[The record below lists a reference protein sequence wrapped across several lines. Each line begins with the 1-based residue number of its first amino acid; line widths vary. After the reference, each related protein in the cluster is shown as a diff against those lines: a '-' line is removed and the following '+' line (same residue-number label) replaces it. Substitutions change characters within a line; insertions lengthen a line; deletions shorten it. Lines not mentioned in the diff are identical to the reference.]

1 MVHQPVRLPCHALSL
16 DRLGLVYALA
26 AYVWWGLVTGAYFK
40 AVDFAEPLELLALR
54 VLTGLP
60 LLLAFLSIRSGG
72 MRNLVLLIR
81 SQPVPVFVAGAL
93 IGLNW
98 GTFIYAVVS
107 SRLTEASLGY
117 YINPLLSVL
126 LGVFVLGE
134 SMSPRRWFALAVAFV
149 GALVFASDFE
159 VSSLLQAGQLMEL
172 PWIVVVLP
180 LSFGLY
186 GLAKKRTK
194 ADPFTSLAGEML
206 MLLPVLGLLEW
217 WLFQQG
223 RAVWFSAD
231 SQQMSALWVGGIV
244 TIVPLLF
251 FSASAKRL
259 PLSVVGLMQYIAP
272 TLQFMLA
279 VVFFGEDLS
288 VRRLVAFVMVWLSI
302 GFFLSSPNP
311 SASPNSMTS
320 DQT

>member
-1 MVHQPVRLPCHALSL
+1 M
-16 DRLGLVYALA
+16 YALA

-72 MRNLVLLIR
+72 IRDLVGLIR
-81 SQPVPVFVAGAL
+81 SHPMAVLVAGAL

-117 YINPLLSVL
+117 YINPLLSVM

-217 WLFQQG
+217 WLFRQG

-231 SQQMSALWVGGIV
+231 SQQMGALWVGGIV

-259 PLSVVGLMQYIAP
+259 LLSVVGLMQYIAP

-311 SASPNSMTS
+311 SVSPNSMTS

>member
-1 MVHQPVRLPCHALSL
+1 MYKRQ
-16 DRLGLVYALA
+16 
-26 AYVWWGLVTGAYFK
+26 
-40 AVDFAEPLELLALR
+40 
-54 VLTGLP
+54 
-60 LLLAFLSIRSGG
+60 
-72 MRNLVLLIR
+72 
-81 SQPVPVFVAGAL
+81 VAGAL

-134 SMSPRRWFALAVAFV
+134 SMTPRRWLALVVALI
-149 GALVFASDFE
+149 GAFVFASDFE
-159 VSSLLQAGQLMEL
+159 VSGLLQAGRLVEL

-186 GLAKKRTK
+186 GLAKKKTK

-206 MLLPVLGLLEW
+206 MLLPMLGLLEW
-217 WLFQQG
+217 CLFQEG
-223 RAVWFSAD
+223 RAVWFSAE
-231 SQQMSALWVGGIV
+231 SQQMVALWVGGIV

-272 TLQFMLA
+272 TLQFTLA
-279 VVFFGEDLS
+279 VVFFGEQLS
-288 VRRLVAFVMVWLSI
+288 VRRLMAFVMVWVSI

-311 SASPNSMTS
+311 AVLSNSKATGR
-320 DQT
+320 T

>member
-16 DRLGLVYALA
+16 DRLGVVYSLA

-40 AVDFAEPLELLALR
+40 WVDFAEPLELLALR

-60 LLLAFLSIRSGG
+60 LLLAFLSIRTGG
-72 MRNLVLLIR
+72 IRDLVGLIR
-81 SQPVPVFVAGAL
+81 SQPIAVLVAGAL

-134 SMSPRRWFALAVAFV
+134 SMTPRRWFALVIAFV
-149 GALVFASDFE
+149 GAMVFASDFE
-159 VSSLLQAGQLMEL
+159 VSSLLQAGQLVEL

-186 GLAKKRTK
+186 GLAKNRTK

-206 MLLPVLGLLEW
+206 MLLPVLSLLEW
-217 WLFQQG
+217 WLFTQG
-223 RAVWFSAD
+223 RAVWFSAEP
-231 SQQMSALWVGGIV
+231 QQMGALWVGGIV

-272 TLQFMLA
+272 TLQFTLA
-279 VVFFGEDLS
+279 VVFFGEALS

-302 GFFLSSPNP
+302 AIFLSSQAAAAPP
-311 SASPNSMTS
+311 QPKTP
-320 DQT
+320 DQN

>member
-1 MVHQPVRLPCHALSL
+1 MVHQPVRLLCHALSL

-26 AYVWWGLVTGAYFK
+26 AYVWWGLITGAYFK
-40 AVDFAEPLELLALR
+40 WVDFAEPLELLALR

-60 LLLAFLSIRSGG
+60 LLLAFLSTRTGGIRE
-72 MRNLVLLIR
+72 LVGLIR
-81 SQPVPVFVAGAL
+81 SQPIAVLIAGAL

-134 SMSPRRWFALAVAFV
+134 SMNPRRWFALTVAFV

-159 VSSLLQAGQLMEL
+159 VSSLLQAGQLIEL

-186 GLAKKRTK
+186 L
-194 ADPFTSLAGEML
+194 SL
-206 MLLPVLGLLEW
+206 
-217 WLFQQG
+217 
-223 RAVWFSAD
+223 
-231 SQQMSALWVGGIV
+231 IH
-244 TIVPLLF
+244 I
-251 FSASAKRL
+251 
-259 PLSVVGLMQYIAP
+259 
-272 TLQFMLA
+272 
-279 VVFFGEDLS
+279 
-288 VRRLVAFVMVWLSI
+288 
-302 GFFLSSPNP
+302 
-311 SASPNSMTS
+311 
-320 DQT
+320 

>member
-1 MVHQPVRLPCHALSL
+1 MVHQLVRLLWLALSL
-16 DRLGLVYALA
+16 DRLGLVYSLA

-40 AVDFAEPLELLALR
+40 SVDFADPLELLALR

-60 LLLAFLSIRSGG
+60 LLIVFLSFRAGG
-72 MRNLVLLIR
+72 IGDLFRLIR
-81 SQPVPVFVAGAL
+81 KQAMSVLVAGAL

-98 GTFIYAVVS
+98 GTFIYSVVS

-117 YINPLLSVL
+117 YINPLVSVL
-126 LGVFVLGE
+126 LGVFILGE
-134 SMSPRRWFALAVAFV
+134 SMSTRRWFALAIAFV

-159 VSSLLQAGQLMEL
+159 FSGLLQAGRLMEL

-180 LSFGLY
+180 VSFGLY
-186 GLAKKRTK
+186 GLAKKKTQ

-206 MLLPVLGLLEW
+206 MLLPILGFLEW
-217 WLFQQG
+217 WLFRQG
-223 RAVWFSAD
+223 RSVWFSVDAF
-231 SQQMSALWVGGIV
+231 QMGTLWAGGIV

-272 TLQFMLA
+272 TLQFTLA
-279 VVFFGEDLS
+279 VVFFGEELS
-288 VRRLVAFVMVWLSI
+288 VRRVVAFAMVWMSVLIFICSVEKRKDI
-302 GFFLSSPNP
+302 RTNEG
-311 SASPNSMTS
+311 
-320 DQT
+320 

>member
-16 DRLGLVYALA
+16 DRLGLVYSLA

-40 AVDFAEPLELLALR
+40 WVDFAEPLELLALR

-60 LLLAFLSIRSGG
+60 LLLAFLSIRTGG
-72 MRNLVLLIR
+72 IRALVGLIQG
-81 SQPVPVFVAGAL
+81 QPIAVLVAGAL

-134 SMSPRRWFALAVAFV
+134 SMSPRRWLALAIAFA
-149 GALVFASDFE
+149 GALVFASDFQ
-159 VSSLLQAGQLMEL
+159 VSSLLQAGNLVEL

-186 GLAKKRTK
+186 GLAKKQTK
-194 ADPFTSLAGEML
+194 ADPFTGLAGEML
-206 MLLPVLGLLEW
+206 MLLPVLSLLEW
-217 WLFQQG
+217 WLFTQD
-223 RAVWFSAD
+223 RVIWFSAEP
-231 SQQMSALWVGGIV
+231 QQMAALWVGGIV

-272 TLQFMLA
+272 TLQFTLA
-279 VVFFGEDLS
+279 VVFFDETLS

-302 GFFLSSPNP
+302 GFFMSSPNAQAKP
-311 SASPNSMTS
+311 QPKTS
-320 DQT
+320 DQN

>member
-117 YINPLLSVL
+117 YINPLLSVM

-217 WLFQQG
+217 WLFQQE

-231 SQQMSALWVGGIV
+231 FQQMNALWVGGIV

>member
-16 DRLGLVYALA
+16 DRLGVVYSLA

-40 AVDFAEPLELLALR
+40 WVDFAEPLELLALR

-60 LLLAFLSIRSGG
+60 LLLAFLSIRAGG
-72 MRNLVLLIR
+72 IRDLFGLIR
-81 SQPVPVFVAGAL
+81 SQPIAVLVAGAL

-134 SMSPRRWFALAVAFV
+134 SMTPRRWFALVIAFV
-149 GALVFASDFE
+149 GAMVFASDFE
-159 VSSLLQAGQLMEL
+159 VSSLLQAGQLVEL

-206 MLLPVLGLLEW
+206 MLLPVLSLLEW
-217 WLFQQG
+217 WLFTQG
-223 RAVWFSAD
+223 RAVWFSVEP
-231 SQQMSALWVGGIV
+231 QQMGALWLGGIV

-272 TLQFMLA
+272 TLQFTLA
-279 VVFFGEDLS
+279 VVFFGEALS

-302 GFFLSSPNP
+302 AFFLSSQAAAALPQP
-311 SASPNSMTS
+311 KTP
-320 DQT
+320 DQN

>member
-1 MVHQPVRLPCHALSL
+1 MVHQPLRLPCHALSL

-40 AVDFAEPLELLALR
+40 SVDFAEPLELLALR

-60 LLLAFLSIRSGG
+60 LLLLFLSVRTGGIRDLLG
-72 MRNLVLLIR
+72 LVQT
-81 SQPVPVFVAGAL
+81 QPFAVLVAGAL

-117 YINPLLSVL
+117 YINPLVSVL

-134 SMSPRRWFALAVAFV
+134 SMSPRRWLALALAFV

-159 VSSLLQAGQLMEL
+159 VSGLLKSGRLIEL

-186 GLAKKRTK
+186 GLAKKRTE

-217 WLFQQG
+217 WLLQKDL
-223 RAVWFSAD
+223 AVWFSAET
-231 SQQMSALWVGGIV
+231 QQMAALWAGGIV

-259 PLSVVGLMQYIAP
+259 PLSVVGIMQYIAP
-272 TLQFMLA
+272 TLQFTLA
-279 VVFFGEDLS
+279 LILFGEELS
-288 VRRLVAFVMVWLSI
+288 GRRVIAFAMVWTSVLIFVCSVEKRKEVC
-302 GFFLSSPNP
+302 SSKV
-311 SASPNSMTS
+311 
-320 DQT
+320 

>member
-1 MVHQPVRLPCHALSL
+1 MVHQHLRLPCHALSL

-40 AVDFAEPLELLALR
+40 SVDFAEPLELLALR

-60 LLLAFLSIRSGG
+60 LLIVFLSFRAGGIRDLLG
-72 MRNLVLLIR
+72 LVQT
-81 SQPVPVFVAGAL
+81 QPISVLVAGAL

-134 SMSPRRWFALAVAFV
+134 SMTPRRWLALVVALI
-149 GALVFASDFE
+149 GAFVFASDFE
-159 VSSLLQAGQLMEL
+159 VSGLLQAGRLVEL

-186 GLAKKRTK
+186 GLAKKKTK

-217 WLFQQG
+217 CLFQEG
-223 RAVWFSAD
+223 RAVWFSAE
-231 SQQMSALWVGGIV
+231 SQQMVALWVGGIV

-272 TLQFMLA
+272 TLQFTLA
-279 VVFFGEDLS
+279 VVFFGEQLS
-288 VRRLVAFVMVWLSI
+288 VRRLMAFVMVWVSI

-311 SASPNSMTS
+311 AVLSNSKSTGR
-320 DQT
+320 T

>member
-1 MVHQPVRLPCHALSL
+1 
-16 DRLGLVYALA
+16 VYALA

-60 LLLAFLSIRSGG
+60 LLLLFLSVRTGGIRDLLG
-72 MRNLVLLIR
+72 LVQT
-81 SQPVPVFVAGAL
+81 QPFAVLVAGAL

-117 YINPLLSVL
+117 YINPLVSVL

-134 SMSPRRWFALAVAFV
+134 SMSPRRWLALALAFV

-159 VSSLLQAGQLMEL
+159 VSGLLKSGRLIEL

-186 GLAKKRTK
+186 GLAKKRTE

-217 WLFQQG
+217 WLLQKDL
-223 RAVWFSAD
+223 AVWFSAET
-231 SQQMSALWVGGIV
+231 QQMAALWAGGIV

-259 PLSVVGLMQYIAP
+259 PLSVVGIMQYIAP
-272 TLQFMLA
+272 TLQFTLA
-279 VVFFGEDLS
+279 LVFFGEELS
-288 VRRLVAFVMVWLSI
+288 GRRVIAFAMVWTSVLIFVCSVEKRKEVC
-302 GFFLSSPNP
+302 SSKV
-311 SASPNSMTS
+311 
-320 DQT
+320 

>member
-1 MVHQPVRLPCHALSL
+1 M
-16 DRLGLVYALA
+16 YALA

-60 LLLAFLSIRSGG
+60 LLLLFLSVRTGGIRDLLG
-72 MRNLVLLIR
+72 LVQT
-81 SQPVPVFVAGAL
+81 QPFAVLVAGAL

-117 YINPLLSVL
+117 YINPLVSVL

-134 SMSPRRWFALAVAFV
+134 SMSPRRWLALALAFV

-159 VSSLLQAGQLMEL
+159 VSGLLKSGRLIEL

-186 GLAKKRTK
+186 GLAKKRTE

-217 WLFQQG
+217 WLLQKDL
-223 RAVWFSAD
+223 AVWFSAET
-231 SQQMSALWVGGIV
+231 QQMAALWAGGIV

-259 PLSVVGLMQYIAP
+259 PLSVVGIMQYIAP
-272 TLQFMLA
+272 TLQFTLA
-279 VVFFGEDLS
+279 LVFFGEELS
-288 VRRLVAFVMVWLSI
+288 GRRVIAFAMVWTSVLIFVCSVEKRKEVC
-302 GFFLSSPNP
+302 SSKV
-311 SASPNSMTS
+311 
-320 DQT
+320 